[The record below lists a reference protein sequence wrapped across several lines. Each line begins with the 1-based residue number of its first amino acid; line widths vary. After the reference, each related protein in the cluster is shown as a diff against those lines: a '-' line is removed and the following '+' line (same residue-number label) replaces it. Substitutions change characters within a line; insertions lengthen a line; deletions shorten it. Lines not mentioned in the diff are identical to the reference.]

1 MNHAKLLLLSP
12 RNPLEIYT
20 KGPLQGFVIKVR
32 VILVSFLDY
41 HTIFF
46 TFLICFGPVRSLL
59 FLFKFCIDISFPSY
73 SRSQRTDRRVR
84 DCWCNVVLTGWDN
97 GTHTHTHTGIAA
109 LWGDLPCLRS
119 QPPFLLTLSPSFIF
133 PSSLFSSAVL
143 VLPSGETVYFL
154 PLALPLCISI
164 LLSAV
169 FAALLS
175 ISGSCFF
182 WFPHSL
188 SLSWD
193 LSRSPTCWAGC
204 FLVCTMFTAHPHF
217 LPVTP
222 CLQLLAPS
230 SPSASSLLTFFFPSF
245 SPHPFLCLNDWLS
258 SILLHLLPVSIFYSP
273 PFCDCIFFF
282 FFLLLISLL
291 IYSTAL
297 CLAALSAPCWVFFFC
312 FISQITQQGDC
323 SIIDTVLLVLLSI
336 PCGLHR

>member
-1 MNHAKLLLLSP
+1 M
-12 RNPLEIYT
+12 
-20 KGPLQGFVIKVR
+20 
-32 VILVSFLDY
+32 
-41 HTIFF
+41 
-46 TFLICFGPVRSLL
+46 
-59 FLFKFCIDISFPSY
+59 
-73 SRSQRTDRRVR
+73 
-84 DCWCNVVLTGWDN
+84 
-97 GTHTHTHTGIAA
+97 
-109 LWGDLPCLRS
+109 PCLRS

-204 FLVCTMFTAHPHF
+204 FLVCTTFTAHPHF

-230 SPSASSLLTFFFPSF
+230 SPSASSLLTFFSFLFPHIHFFVLMIDSRVSSTTLF
-245 SPHPFLCLNDWLS
+245 LSPS
-258 SILLHLLPVSIFYSP
+258 SILHLFVTAFSSFSFCYS
-273 PFCDCIFFF
+273 F
-282 FFLLLISLL
+282 
-291 IYSTAL
+291 
-297 CLAALSAPCWVFFFC
+297 PC
-312 FISQITQQGDC
+312 
-323 SIIDTVLLVLLSI
+323 
-336 PCGLHR
+336 